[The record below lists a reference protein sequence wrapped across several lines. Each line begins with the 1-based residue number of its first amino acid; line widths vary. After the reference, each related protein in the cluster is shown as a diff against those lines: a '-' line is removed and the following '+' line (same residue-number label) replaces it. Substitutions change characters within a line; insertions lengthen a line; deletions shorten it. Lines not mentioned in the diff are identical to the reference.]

1 MADLWRPGDFGR
13 RAGESTADRDAR
25 LIGQEPSVLKPAQ
38 QDSPAT
44 QQAVS
49 DAVECENRQKL
60 AAEQCRAA
68 LAAAAP
74 DSEALRRCKA
84 AIRSLRDED
93 KVRLAQWFGDGM
105 HG

>member
-1 MADLWRPGDFGR
+1 MADLWRPGDFRR

-25 LIGQEPSVLKPAQ
+25 LIGQDPSVLKPAR
-38 QDSPAT
+38 QDSPAP
-44 QQAVS
+44 QQAIR
-49 DAVECENRQKL
+49 DAVERENQQSL

-84 AIRSLRDED
+84 AIRGLRDED

-105 HG
+105 RG